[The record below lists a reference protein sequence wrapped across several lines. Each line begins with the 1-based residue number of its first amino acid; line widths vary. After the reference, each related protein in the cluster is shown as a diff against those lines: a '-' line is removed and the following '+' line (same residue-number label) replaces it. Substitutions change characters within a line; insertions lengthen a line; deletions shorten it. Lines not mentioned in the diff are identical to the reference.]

1 MSSPAGDDEE
11 VTEQGDNRRQ
21 AAPQPAPSE
30 SLQKK
35 APMQQLNRKPNSR
48 VSSSDSAMHCG
59 AGSDVAVACDLLGGA
74 CIVQRAAAARGHYLI
89 CVSGLVCSCRAAR
102 HISFPDVSLLFFFLY
117 ASPVAR

>member
-48 VSSSDSAMHCG
+48 VSSTGGTMHWALASDDAWAVRLVRRWMRCSAR
-59 AGSDVAVACDLLGGA
+59 GSDIRLL
-74 CIVQRAAAARGHYLI
+74 
-89 CVSGLVCSCRAAR
+89 LVVCERHGVLLPCYR
-102 HISFPDVSLLFFFLY
+102 HISFPDVFSVLY
-117 ASPVAR
+117 APPVAR